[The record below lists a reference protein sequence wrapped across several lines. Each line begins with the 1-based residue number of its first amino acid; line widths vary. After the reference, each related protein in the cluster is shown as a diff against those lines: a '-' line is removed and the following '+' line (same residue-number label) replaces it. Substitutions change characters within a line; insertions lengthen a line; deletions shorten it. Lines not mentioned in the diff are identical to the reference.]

1 MQTTKTTINCRG
13 KLLDIVQPQVMGI
26 LNVTTDSFYAGS
38 RFQEEKAIIER
49 AIQILEEGGTIIDIG
64 AQSTRPGAEEIGEKA
79 ETETLT
85 QAIAIV
91 RREFPEAIIS
101 ADTYRGN
108 TAKAAVD
115 SGADI
120 INDIS
125 GGTLDETM
133 FPAIA
138 ELNVP
143 YILMHIK
150 GTPQNMQTNP
160 TYDNLMQEVSLYFS
174 QKVNQLR
181 QLGVN
186 DIILDP
192 GFGFGKT
199 VEHNLE
205 LVNKLDQ
212 LKIFGLPILMGLS
225 RKSSISKLLNIN
237 TEDTLNATTV
247 LNTVSLMNGAS
258 ILRVH
263 DVKEAVQ
270 ACKLVAFSS

>member
-1 MQTTKTTINCRG
+1 
-13 KLLDIVQPQVMGI
+13 MGI
-26 LNVTTDSFYAGS
+26 LNVTSDSFYAGS

-49 AIQILEEGGTIIDIG
+49 AAQILEEGGTIIDIG
-64 AQSTRPGAEEIGEKA
+64 AQSTRPGAEEIGEQA
-79 ETETLT
+79 ETETLC
-85 QAIAIV
+85 QAIEIV
-91 RREFPEAIIS
+91 RKEFPEAIVS
-101 ADTYRGN
+101 ADTYRGS

-125 GGTLDETM
+125 GGTLDAAM
-133 FPAIA
+133 FPTIA

-150 GTPQNMQTNP
+150 GTPQNMQANP
-160 TYDNLMQEVSLYFS
+160 SYENLIQEVSLYFS
-174 QKVNQLR
+174 QKLSELR

-199 VEHNLE
+199 VAHNME
-205 LVNKLDQ
+205 LVNKLEQ
-212 LKIFGLPILMGLS
+212 FKIFGLPILMGLS
-225 RKSSISKLLNIN
+225 RKSSISKLLDIK

-263 DVKEAVQ
+263 DVKEAFQ
-270 ACKLVAFSS
+270 ACKLLTFST